1 MKKLLVSIAAFA
13 AMTAS
18 ASAAVTT
25 YECRFD
31 SSTDGFVSNVAYVSV
46 DAAAKRAA
54 VLDGFAYRYND
65 ERPVQ
70 AKFKQ
75 LNNGKYRVVWVVDDV
90 PTSNSNGL
98 RITSTLRL
106 DPKSLDA
113 YVTAN
118 LSGAA
123 VNTPRA
129 RGRCAVVSGRSLL
142 G

>member
-1 MKKLLVSIAAFA
+1 MKKLLLGIAALA
-13 AMTAS
+13 ATAAS
-18 ASAAVTT
+18 VSAAVTT
-25 YECRFD
+25 YECRFG
-31 SSTDGFVSNVAYVSV
+31 SSADGFISKLAYVSV
-46 DAAAKRAA
+46 DATARRAA
-54 VLDGFAYRYND
+54 VLDGFAYRYNN
-65 ERPVQ
+65 ERPVP

-75 LNNGKYRVVWVVDDV
+75 LNNGRYRVVWAVDDV
-90 PTSNSNGL
+90 PTSASNAI

-129 RGRCAVVSGRSLL
+129 RGKCAVVQGRSLL